1 MSNLSSV
8 VFSEAPSQMPSADST
23 ALQAG
28 ASVNQV
34 EKDIKKMNIKD
45 PVDRSS
51 VSHTLNETPTTEPR
65 QTNRDPCSYRGLLN
79 QGATCY
85 LNATLQVLFMTPAF
99 RDKVLLLDTREKLK
113 SALKELFKELRKQDR
128 GDRSVS
134 TKGVIQAL
142 GIETVYEQQDA
153 VEYFLDILEKVG
165 PDLAEVFR
173 GTMRNHRTCSEN
185 HKSHDDSSFKSL
197 QIALNSRDGTYRL
210 EDGIQ
215 SYFASTELVGDD
227 QMYCEDCDEKRDTI
241 WSCDIHEYP
250 AILPLHLK
258 RFVYDRWSR
267 GFVKNDCPMDV
278 PLQLPLRFQEQE
290 QQYSLYAV
298 INHRGSRHGGH
309 YTAHIRSSE
318 ENKWYC
324 FDDSRVTQVDESKLK
339 GSSEAYLL
347 LYQKTSSAARVEDV
361 KEEPRMHTAEAGDAV
376 DAGGAESGRAH
387 NKPQLEV
394 SAMTLPGLR
403 ILVLGSPET
412 DRKTLAEMIVREVGF
427 SKSQLQHGKTIKD
440 SLKMC
445 SPGPHMVLWVAP
457 LGNDKKDIKAFEEI
471 YRFLGSTASKYIMI
485 VFTSKGHPTES
496 IKNEMRKYVRIKKNH
511 VLDIHADLN
520 LQVKE
525 LVSKLRKTVHQNH
538 KDNRPYYVKK
548 TQKIKHKKT
557 HKSERARKRQL
568 CSNPRE
574 TEKREKSTRGAECT
588 RGLLSTNCCS
598 AL

>member
-1 MSNLSSV
+1 MNDFVSV
-8 VFSEAPSQMPSADST
+8 A
-23 ALQAG
+23 
-28 ASVNQV
+28 VNQV

-99 RDKVLLLDTREKLK
+99 RDRVLLLDTREKLK
-113 SALKELFKELRKQDR
+113 SALKELFEELIKQDR

-267 GFVKNDCPMDV
+267 GFVKNNCPMDV
-278 PLQLPLRFQEQE
+278 PLQLPLQFQEQE

-324 FDDSRVTQVDESKLK
+324 FDDSRVTEVDESKLK

-347 LYQKTSSAARVEDV
+347 LYQKTSSVARVEDV
-361 KEEPRMHTAEAGDAV
+361 KEELRMHTAEAGDAV
-376 DAGGAESGRAH
+376 DAGGAECGRAH
-387 NKPQLEV
+387 NKPQLE
-394 SAMTLPGLR
+394 
-403 ILVLGSPET
+403 
-412 DRKTLAEMIVREVGF
+412 
-427 SKSQLQHGKTIKD
+427 
-440 SLKMC
+440 
-445 SPGPHMVLWVAP
+445 
-457 LGNDKKDIKAFEEI
+457 
-471 YRFLGSTASKYIMI
+471 
-485 VFTSKGHPTES
+485 ES
-496 IKNEMRKYVRIKKNH
+496 IKNATRKYAGIKINH
-511 VLDIHADLN
+511 VLDIGADLN
-520 LQVKE
+520 LRVKE
-525 LVSKLRKTVHQNH
+525 HVSKLRKTLHQKH
-538 KDNRPYYVKK
+538 KDNRLYYDKK

-574 TEKREKSTRGAECT
+574 TEKREKSTRGAA

-598 AL
+598 A

>member
-1 MSNLSSV
+1 
-8 VFSEAPSQMPSADST
+8 
-23 ALQAG
+23 
-28 ASVNQV
+28 
-34 EKDIKKMNIKD
+34 
-45 PVDRSS
+45 
-51 VSHTLNETPTTEPR
+51 
-65 QTNRDPCSYRGLLN
+65 
-79 QGATCY
+79 
-85 LNATLQVLFMTPAF
+85 MTPAF
-99 RDKVLLLDTREKLK
+99 RDKVLLLSPSDTREKLK
-113 SALKELFKELRKQDR
+113 SALKELFEELRKQDR

-142 GIETVYEQQDA
+142 GIERVYEQQDA

-347 LYQKTSSAARVEDV
+347 LYQKTSSVAQVEDV

-376 DAGGAESGRAH
+376 DAGGAECGRAH
-387 NKPQLEV
+387 NKPQLE
-394 SAMTLPGLR
+394 
-403 ILVLGSPET
+403 
-412 DRKTLAEMIVREVGF
+412 
-427 SKSQLQHGKTIKD
+427 
-440 SLKMC
+440 
-445 SPGPHMVLWVAP
+445 
-457 LGNDKKDIKAFEEI
+457 
-471 YRFLGSTASKYIMI
+471 
-485 VFTSKGHPTES
+485 ES
-496 IKNEMRKYVRIKKNH
+496 IKNATRKYAGIKINH
-511 VLDIHADLN
+511 VLDIHTDLN
-520 LQVKE
+520 LRVKE
-525 LVSKLRKTVHQNH
+525 HVSKLRKTLHQKH
-538 KDNRPYYVKK
+538 KDNRPYYDKK

-574 TEKREKSTRGAECT
+574 TEKREKSTRGAA
-588 RGLLSTNCCS
+588 RGLLSTKCCS

>member
-1 MSNLSSV
+1 
-8 VFSEAPSQMPSADST
+8 
-23 ALQAG
+23 
-28 ASVNQV
+28 
-34 EKDIKKMNIKD
+34 
-45 PVDRSS
+45 
-51 VSHTLNETPTTEPR
+51 
-65 QTNRDPCSYRGLLN
+65 
-79 QGATCY
+79 
-85 LNATLQVLFMTPAF
+85 MTPAF
-99 RDKVLLLDTREKLK
+99 RDKVLLLSPSDTREKLK
-113 SALKELFKELRKQDR
+113 SALKELFEELRKQDR

-142 GIETVYEQQDA
+142 GIERVYEQQDA

-347 LYQKTSSAARVEDV
+347 LYQKTSSVAQVEDV

-376 DAGGAESGRAH
+376 DAGGAECGRAH
-387 NKPQLEV
+387 NKPQLE
-394 SAMTLPGLR
+394 
-403 ILVLGSPET
+403 
-412 DRKTLAEMIVREVGF
+412 
-427 SKSQLQHGKTIKD
+427 
-440 SLKMC
+440 
-445 SPGPHMVLWVAP
+445 
-457 LGNDKKDIKAFEEI
+457 
-471 YRFLGSTASKYIMI
+471 
-485 VFTSKGHPTES
+485 
-496 IKNEMRKYVRIKKNH
+496 
-511 VLDIHADLN
+511 DLN
-520 LQVKE
+520 LRVKE
-525 LVSKLRKTVHQNH
+525 HVSKLRKTLHQKH
-538 KDNRPYYVKK
+538 KDNRPYYDKK

-574 TEKREKSTRGAECT
+574 TEKREKSTRGAA
-588 RGLLSTNCCS
+588 RGLLSTKCCS

>member
-1 MSNLSSV
+1 MHTNIHTAVPKNV

-23 ALQAG
+23 ALQAA

-99 RDKVLLLDTREKLK
+99 RDRVLLLDTREKLK
-113 SALKELFKELRKQDR
+113 SALKELFEELIKQDR

-267 GFVKNDCPMDV
+267 GFVKNNCPMDV
-278 PLQLPLRFQEQE
+278 PLQLPLQFQEQE

-324 FDDSRVTQVDESKLK
+324 FDDSRVTEVDESKLK

-347 LYQKTSSAARVEDV
+347 LYQKTSSVARVEDV
-361 KEEPRMHTAEAGDAV
+361 KEELRMHTAEAGDAV
-376 DAGGAESGRAH
+376 DAGGAEVMQSELSYHLKEVQFGQEHVLNDCKSTSFSQCGRAH
-387 NKPQLEV
+387 NKPQLE
-394 SAMTLPGLR
+394 
-403 ILVLGSPET
+403 
-412 DRKTLAEMIVREVGF
+412 
-427 SKSQLQHGKTIKD
+427 
-440 SLKMC
+440 
-445 SPGPHMVLWVAP
+445 
-457 LGNDKKDIKAFEEI
+457 
-471 YRFLGSTASKYIMI
+471 
-485 VFTSKGHPTES
+485 ES
-496 IKNEMRKYVRIKKNH
+496 IKNATRKYAGIKINH
-511 VLDIHADLN
+511 VLDIGADLN
-520 LQVKE
+520 LRVKE
-525 LVSKLRKTVHQNH
+525 HVSKLRKTLHQKH
-538 KDNRPYYVKK
+538 KDNRLYYDKK

-574 TEKREKSTRGAECT
+574 TEKREKSTRGAA

-598 AL
+598 A